1 MSEKP
6 MNIREAIE
14 AMKILAPRMPGVSRT
29 NALSFVRGLLRSM
42 AAEEPVDALRL
53 LSLMRHETVEATA
66 VAMKE
71 AGTGGFLAAL
81 FDGLQLNRVA
91 DLIEAAA
98 VLGLAPKGWDNG

>member
-1 MSEKP
+1 MSEKA

-14 AMKILAPRMPGVSRT
+14 VMKILAPRMPGVAKE

-53 LSLMRHETVEATA
+53 LSLMRHEKLEAMA

-98 VLGLAPKGWDNG
+98 VLGLAPKGWDDA

>member
-1 MSEKP
+1 MTEKP
-6 MNIREAIE
+6 MNIREAVE
-14 AMKILAPRMPGVSRT
+14 AMKILAPRMPGMPKT

-66 VAMKE
+66 LSMKE

-81 FDGLQLNRVA
+81 FDGLKLNRVA

-98 VLGLAPKGWDNG
+98 VLGLAPKGWDDA